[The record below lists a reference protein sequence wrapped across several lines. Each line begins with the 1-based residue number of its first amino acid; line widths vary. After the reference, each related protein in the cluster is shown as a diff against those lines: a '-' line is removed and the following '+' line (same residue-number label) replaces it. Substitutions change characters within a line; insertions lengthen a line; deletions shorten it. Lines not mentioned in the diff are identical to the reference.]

1 MFESLGFLF
10 TAAASI
16 NYLLLYS
23 VAAKGQQVYG
33 WGKEVSMKK
42 NSSVS
47 GTFDRITCPSQLP
60 L

>member
-23 VAAKGQQVYG
+23 VAVK
-33 WGKEVSMKK
+33 KERCPKRSTGLWMGERSFHEKK
-42 NSSVS
+42 FVCI
-47 GTFDRITCPSQLP
+47 GYI
-60 L
+60 